1 MIVTVLKYDKEK
13 DLYHWNGCLVNMTDA
28 VSRLT
33 LVSYIFDE
41 KLSKFRVYTRSVEWS
56 LFLIMFTVQKYDKE
70 KNL

>member
-1 MIVTVLKYDKEK
+1 MIVMVLKYGKEK

-41 KLSKFRVYTRSVEWS
+41 KLSKFRVYTRSVE
-56 LFLIMFTVQKYDKE
+56 
-70 KNL
+70 